1 MHDLFSLDLI
11 INLESEKVS
20 GCSQLELSD
29 AVLLVLLDSDL
40 LGTWEIL
47 LLSSHDLDEF
57 LQVLN
62 FLGLHSM
69 ISLRT
74 YHFIVPLIYIINSNP
89 YQPYFKYLNNL
100 YSTIIMLK
108 L

>member
-29 AVLLVLLDSDL
+29 AVFLVLLDSDL
-40 LGTWEIL
+40 LGTWEVRL
-47 LLSSHDLDEF
+47 LFSHDLDEF

-62 FLGLHSM
+62 FLGL
-69 ISLRT
+69 
-74 YHFIVPLIYIINSNP
+74 
-89 YQPYFKYLNNL
+89 QPSQTHNLPFYCSFNL
-100 YSTIIMLK
+100 YNK
-108 L
+108 

>member
-1 MHDLFSLDLI
+1 MHDLIGLDLI

-20 GCSQLELSD
+20 GCSQLELCD

-47 LLSSHDLDEF
+47 LLSSHNLDEF

-62 FLGLHSM
+62 FLWLYTKLDNTVL
-69 ISLRT
+69 SLPF
-74 YHFIVPLIYIINSNP
+74 YVPLIYIINTKPS
-89 YQPYFKYLNNL
+89 LTL
-100 YSTIIMLK
+100 S
-108 L
+108 